1 MLSYIKEKL
10 EEKSQKMLKTEK
22 GKKLKEMK
30 LIKSKNIKEYII
42 SVIIQK

>member
-1 MLSYIKEKL
+1 
-10 EEKSQKMLKTEK
+10 MLKTEK

-42 SVIIQK
+42 SVII